1 MTRVKRLFKESVWV
15 ILGQLGPIVGALL
28 LLRELTGLLSP
39 NEYGNLT
46 IALTLG
52 AVVTQ
57 VIMGGLVSG
66 ITRYYSIAAEKNDLF
81 CYVGSAKKILG
92 LAAFFV
98 LVVVSIVSIFIFFTA
113 YKSLLLIG
121 LLSIIFF
128 LVNGVNLAF
137 NGLQNARRNR
147 RIVAFHQTFDSFF
160 KVLLVIIFCK
170 IFALS
175 SVQILLLFLISST
188 VVLLSQLFFL
198 RGIRESGP
206 SVESN
211 SSNYWIRE
219 IWRYALPFAG
229 WGLFSWVQQ
238 SSDRWAIEYFGSSY
252 EVGYYSVLF
261 QLGYVPMAILTTI
274 GVNFLTPIL
283 FGIAGD
289 NSDSVRKKNVE
300 RIGLQATTLSLLFT
314 FAMFIVSFALH
325 SWVFK
330 MLVFNEYRNY
340 SYLLPWFVL
349 AGGIFSSGEVISLRL
364 MSELKTSKMFVIKV
378 ATSIFGALLNVLCAY
393 YAGMHGVIFSL
404 TIFSA
409 VYFIWMFLVGIR
421 NKPKKIQQQAI
432 N

>member
-137 NGLQNARRNR
+137 NGLQNASRNR

-170 IFALS
+170 LFALS

-188 VVLLSQLFFL
+188 VVLFSQLFFL

-206 SVESN
+206 SLESN
-211 SSNYWIRE
+211 STNYWIRE
-219 IWRYALPFAG
+219 IWRYGLPFAG

-261 QLGYVPMAILTTI
+261 QLGYAPMAILTTI

-330 MLVFNEYRNY
+330 MLVFNEYRSY

-378 ATSIFGALLNVLCAY
+378 ATSIIGALMNVFCAY
-393 YAGMHGVIFSL
+393 YAGMRGVVFALTVFS
-404 TIFSA
+404 TI
-409 VYFIWMFLVGIR
+409 YFICMFLVGVI
-421 NKPKKIQQQAI
+421 NKPRKIQ
-432 N
+432 

>member
-175 SVQILLLFLISST
+175 SVQILLLFLISKFSST
-188 VVLLSQLFFL
+188 IIILLKISF
-198 RGIRESGP
+198 
-206 SVESN
+206 V
-211 SSNYWIRE
+211 
-219 IWRYALPFAG
+219 
-229 WGLFSWVQQ
+229 
-238 SSDRWAIEYFGSSY
+238 
-252 EVGYYSVLF
+252 
-261 QLGYVPMAILTTI
+261 
-274 GVNFLTPIL
+274 
-283 FGIAGD
+283 
-289 NSDSVRKKNVE
+289 
-300 RIGLQATTLSLLFT
+300 
-314 FAMFIVSFALH
+314 VSFELFLIIIIFI
-325 SWVFK
+325 SGIKSFR
-330 MLVFNEYRNY
+330 MICSLIRL
-340 SYLLPWFVL
+340 SFVL
-349 AGGIFSSGEVISLRL
+349 ISTL
-364 MSELKTSKMFVIKV
+364 
-378 ATSIFGALLNVLCAY
+378 
-393 YAGMHGVIFSL
+393 
-404 TIFSA
+404 
-409 VYFIWMFLVGIR
+409 
-421 NKPKKIQQQAI
+421 
-432 N
+432 